1 MTNWDSLPKNL
12 EKQISGDISILS
24 KLKPNKPSKMHNNKS
39 FAYGRKWH
47 SNKELARYDEL
58 LLMEKAGEIKDL
70 EIQPYFCT
78 LDTLRTELCTHSKKR
93 YTADFKYFD
102 NKEGKIIVEDVK
114 SEFSRK
120 DPYYRLR
127 IHLFQ
132 LRYPDV
138 CFREVV

>member
-1 MTNWDSLPKNL
+1 MSWDSLPAHL
-12 EKQISGDISILS
+12 EARVSSEISIGS
-24 KLKPNKPSKMHNNKS
+24 KLTSNKPSKMRNNKT
-39 FAYGRKWH
+39 FAYGRTWH
-47 SNKELARYDEL
+47 SDKELARYDEL

-70 EIQPYFCT
+70 EVQPYFCT

-102 NKEGKIIVEDVK
+102 IKENKIIVEDVK